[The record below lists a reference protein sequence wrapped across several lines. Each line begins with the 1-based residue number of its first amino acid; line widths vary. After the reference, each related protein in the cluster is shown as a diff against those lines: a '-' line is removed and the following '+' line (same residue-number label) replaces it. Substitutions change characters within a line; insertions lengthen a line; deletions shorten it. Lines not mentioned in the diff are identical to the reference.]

1 MLSFFLSVDL
11 VSTLTSN
18 FVEEQ
23 GDQDFNPQKKINPR
37 NTDRVSR
44 SRINQVT
51 NPETLSG
58 FLNQRRIN
66 GVAKQPQ
73 IHWFSQNMVSCR

>member
-58 FLNQRRIN
+58 
-66 GVAKQPQ
+66 
-73 IHWFSQNMVSCR
+73 SQSAESTGWQSNP

>member
-51 NPETLSG
+51 TP
-58 FLNQRRIN
+58 
-66 GVAKQPQ
+66 
-73 IHWFSQNMVSCR
+73 